1 MKNVINILSLGI
13 ICFSLSYGMSFPPAT
28 PPPPLFVSAEVVGP
42 PHQAPLFLSD
52 TNTVTLFTNLSFFTP
67 SSVDGKAYIEGT
79 NESYINAYNKNNLT
93 WQVPDFAFDAGM
105 DIKVWN
111 SLAFF
116 TTLKIDNSQSQLNFA
131 GFDFGMGLII
141 YPVRNFSARLDLG
154 YTYLSTDMDAKLVRI
169 NNNSDTSYFNTTNNK
184 KTFDPFISLTMSTAF
199 EDWIVNPF
207 FQASYCS
214 QELFSISNSSYNYS
228 SIINLYTLT
237 PGVTYRVNDNI
248 LIVIGGSYF
257 MLSDIENASSKAIYS
272 GFLQANFLL
281 ERN

>member
-1 MKNVINILSLGI
+1 
-13 ICFSLSYGMSFPPAT
+13 MSFPPAT
-28 PPPPLFVSAEVVGP
+28 PPPPLFVSTEVVGP

-79 NESYINAYNKNNLT
+79 NESYINAHNKNNLT
-93 WQVPDFAFDAGM
+93 WQVPDFVFDAGM

-116 TTLKIDNSQSQLNFA
+116 TTLKIDNSHSQLNFA
-131 GFDFGMGLII
+131 GFDVGVGLII
-141 YPVRNFSARLDLG
+141 YPVKNFSARLDLG

-169 NNNSDTSYFNTTNNK
+169 NSNSDTSYFNTANNK
-184 KTFDPFISLTMSTAF
+184 KTLDPFVSLTMSTAF

-207 FQASYCS
+207 FQASYCR
-214 QELFSISNSSYNYS
+214 QELFSISSSSYNYS
-228 SIINLYTLT
+228 SSNNLYTLT

-257 MLSDIENASSKAIYS
+257 MLSDIENASSEAIYS